1 MSDADSSNAG
11 AELLQDWCEQLTVDL
26 YNRDFLHEHKASH
39 LLILPGVLYEFAQKV
54 IRGSR
59 EGRFDDIP

>member
-1 MSDADSSNAG
+1 M
-11 AELLQDWCEQLTVDL
+11 LQDWCEQLTVDL